1 MLKSNYSK
9 DAEYKVNIQKSIPYL
24 YTINEQEEFE
34 IKDTMPFTCASTK
47 IKHACI
53 NLTKYIQVLHEK
65 NYKTNEW
72 NKNEPKKWSEVSF
85 SWTAGFSIFRMSL
98 LSNLIHTF
106 NAISIK
112 FQASYFGTSNKMIL
126 KFIWKSKIARITSTV
141 LKNKTKLED

>member
-1 MLKSNYSK
+1 MTVYAESLKESGKKKKVCNCLLKSNYSK

-65 NYKTNEW
+65 NYKTKE
-72 NKNEPKKWSEVSF
+72 
-85 SWTAGFSIFRMSL
+85 
-98 LSNLIHTF
+98 
-106 NAISIK
+106 
-112 FQASYFGTSNKMIL
+112 
-126 KFIWKSKIARITSTV
+126 
-141 LKNKTKLED
+141 